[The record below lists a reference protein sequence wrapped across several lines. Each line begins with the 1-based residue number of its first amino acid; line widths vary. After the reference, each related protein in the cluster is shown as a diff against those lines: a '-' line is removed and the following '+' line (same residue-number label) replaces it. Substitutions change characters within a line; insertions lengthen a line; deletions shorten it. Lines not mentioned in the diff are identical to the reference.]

1 MYTKYPELGQARSEP
16 QVVTVWVVKIVVVLV
31 KPGRAA
37 HVGLGVPRVIEG
49 ITEVGAPVG
58 MSPGLVTTGVR
69 PQVKQ
74 RVTSP
79 PLPPGTLAED
89 EAEDEV

>member
-1 MYTKYPELGQARSEP
+1 
-16 QVVTVWVVKIVVVLV
+16 
-31 KPGRAA
+31 
-37 HVGLGVPRVIEG
+37 VPRVVEG
-49 ITEVGAPVG
+49 ITEVGGPVEI
-58 MSPGLVTTGVR
+58 SPGSVTTGVR

-79 PLPPGTLAED
+79 PLPPGTLAAD

>member
-1 MYTKYPELGQARSEP
+1 M
-16 QVVTVWVVKIVVVLV
+16 KIVVVRV

-37 HVGLGVPRVIEG
+37 HVGLEVPRVVEG

-69 PQVKQ
+69 PQVKHS
-74 RVTSP
+74 VTSP
-79 PLPPGTLAED
+79 PPPGMLAAD
-89 EAEDEV
+89 DAEDEV